1 MMSDENQPNLEDAL
15 ESIGCSGIAE
25 LSAIFDLVPFGV
37 SLADRSRGA
46 IYANPAVFDIFQR
59 DWPELKG
66 YAWAGFVL
74 PEDVE
79 RLRLAIEDFEHHL
92 HPVSHTFRINVPGLA
107 HPRWL
112 NSQVKAVF
120 GTDGSHVGSITVLR
134 ETTDDRERQAKVE
147 QGQKLEAVGKLS
159 ARLAHDI
166 NNLLTAIIGNADLLA
181 ANLENSQSHAY
192 LENIGA
198 AYEQARYL
206 TGQLL
211 VLSSQHAV
219 SSGVISLDEE
229 LARMEGLLRTV
240 VGAKVEILMDLD
252 SKGAAVPLTQT
263 QLGQIVINLLT
274 NAKDALGDSD
284 GVVKIM
290 TRVED
295 NRALLQVSDN
305 GPGMSTQVLERAS
318 EPFFTTK
325 EIGKGTGLGLATVK
339 SLTDYAGGW
348 VSLESEQG
356 KGTTVGVVLPLLVPE
371 NIRTTVFKENP
382 LPGSLGS
389 LRVLVVEDD
398 AAVRQS
404 LVYSFALFGVDVA
417 AAGTVAEARQLA
429 SQGMDWDVVVIDVM
443 LPDGSGREL
452 LEELRAK
459 RQELPAVLCSG
470 FSDQELQGVVD
481 GEQTVFVEKPYRARQ
496 VLEAIR
502 QVCKL

>member
-1 MMSDENQPNLEDAL
+1 MKRNENRPDLEVAL
-15 ESIGCSGIAE
+15 ESIGCSGITE
-25 LSAIFDLVPFGV
+25 LSEIFDLVPFGV

-46 IYANPAVFDIFQR
+46 IYANPAVCEIFQR
-59 DWPELKG
+59 EWPELQG
-66 YAWAGFVL
+66 YAWAGFVV

-92 HPVSHTFRINVPGLA
+92 HPVSHTFRISVPGLE

-120 GTDGSHVGSITVLR
+120 GPDGSHVGSITVLR
-134 ETTDDRERQAKVE
+134 ETTDDREHQARVE

-211 VLSSQHAV
+211 VLSSRHAV
-219 SSGVISLDEE
+219 SSGVISLDKE
-229 LARMEGLLRTV
+229 LTRMEGLLRTV
-240 VGAKVEILMDLD
+240 VGAKVEVRLDLD
-252 SKGAAVPLTQT
+252 SQGAAVPLTQT
-263 QLGQIVINLLT
+263 QLGQVVINLLT

-284 GVVKIM
+284 GVVEIR

-305 GPGMSTQVLERAS
+305 GPGMSPQVLERAS

-339 SLTDYAGGW
+339 SLADYAGGW
-348 VSLESEQG
+348 VNLESEQG
-356 KGTTVGVVLPLLVPE
+356 KGTTIGVVLPLLVPE
-371 NIRTTVFKENP
+371 NIRTTVFRDKSVP
-382 LPGSLGS
+382 ASLGS

-417 AAGTVAEARQLA
+417 AAGTLAEARELA
-429 SQGMDWDVVVIDVM
+429 SQRKNWDVVVIDVM

-452 LEELRAK
+452 LDELRAEK
-459 RQELPAVLCSG
+459 KDLPAVLCSG
-470 FSDQELQGVVD
+470 FSGEELQNYVD
-481 GEQTVFVEKPYRARQ
+481 GEKTVFVEKPYRARQ

-502 QVCKL
+502 QVCHL